1 MPEPRRHAGTV
12 APGRQNGRVVEV
24 IVAESAAQLREVTE
38 LSRGYVAW
46 LVELDKSLGVYDP
59 DVFRA
64 YGYGGGEAQL
74 PGEYGA
80 PDGCLLL
87 ALVDSRPAGCIA
99 LRRFSPSACEMRMLF
114 VHPEFQGQGVGRA
127 LVEGLLD
134 AGGRLGYSTM
144 CLETSRHMAAAHRLY
159 ASLGF
164 REVRKYD
171 DREDSLDDI
180 RVFMERPLG

>member
-1 MPEPRRHAGTV
+1 MVEIVV
-12 APGRQNGRVVEV
+12 AQ
-24 IVAESAAQLREVTE
+24 SAAQLQRVRE

-64 YGYGGGEAQL
+64 YGYETGEAQV

-87 ALVDSRPAGCIA
+87 AVVDLRPAGCVA
-99 LRRFSPSACEMRMLF
+99 LRRFNESTCEMRMLF
-114 VHPEFQGQGVGRA
+114 VHPEFQGLGIGRE
-127 LVEGLLD
+127 LVVGLL
-134 AGGRLGYSTM
+134 GEGRKMGYSTM
-144 CLETSRHMAAAHRLY
+144 CLETSRHMVSAHRLY

-164 REVRKYD
+164 QEVGQYN
-171 DREDSLDDI
+171 DRHDSLKDI
-180 RVFMERPLG
+180 KTFMEKRLV